1 MKGRLERWALRFD
14 ALSLRERAAIFAA
27 VAVLFVFL
35 ANTFL
40 IERQSASSSQLK
52 LQIENQKQQISNY
65 EVQANA
71 LQQAKAMDLDAVN
84 RERLQHAQQELSQ
97 LEMELASA
105 QKGLVSAE
113 HMPALLQDVLRQQ
126 HGLQL
131 VELRTL
137 PVTPLVERTAKDDK
151 AAPAADAAVA
161 AGATPGTGSATAPA
175 AGQER
180 NLYKHGFE
188 VTVRGS
194 YPDFVQY
201 LAQLERLPT
210 RMYWGKVTM
219 NADDYPRVTLTATI
233 YTLSLDK
240 AWLAV

>member
-1 MKGRLERWALRFD
+1 MKARLERWALRFD

-40 IERQSASSSQLK
+40 IERQSAAGRQLQQ
-52 LQIENQKQQISNY
+52 QIESQKTQLSTY
-65 EVQANA
+65 DTQAQV
-71 LQQAKAMDLDAVN
+71 LQQQKSADLDAAN

-97 LEMELASA
+97 LESELAAA

-113 HMPALLQDVLRQQ
+113 RMPALLQEVLREQ

-137 PVTPLVERTAKDDK
+137 PVTSLMEKPKDEKGAK
-151 AAPAADAAVA
+151 PASDAVVPAD
-161 AGATPGTGSATAPA
+161 GSAR
-175 AGQER
+175 QER

-194 YPDFVQY
+194 YPEFVQY